1 MHVPVLALSQKT
13 FPGSP
18 SLDWEIQ
25 QSIRDKVIP
34 GGVLVVVQNGK
45 VLHRKAYGQRAI
57 EPTPEFMTIDT
68 IFDVASLTKIVAT
81 TPSIMKLVERGEV
94 RLHDPV
100 TAYLPQFQSG
110 NSSITVRDLLTHF
123 SGLRPDL
130 DLMPPWSGYETGI
143 NKALI
148 DKPTSPPGRQFVY
161 SDINFEL
168 LGDIVRRV
176 GGRPLDQFARE
187 EIYQPLGMHDTMFRP
202 PATLIPRI
210 APTEFDEASGKMLRG
225 IVHDP
230 TARYMGGVAGH
241 AGLFSAAGDL
251 MIFAEMLLGNGQWA
265 GVRLLSPHIVR
276 EFTSPATPA
285 NQTVLFGL
293 GFDIDSPFSAARG
306 DLFSIGGFGHTGFTG
321 TSLWIDRA
329 TSSYWILLTNRVHP
343 RGTPNMAPLRRRL
356 GTLIA
361 AAIGVAGPALTE
373 PPP

>member
-1 MHVPVLALSQKT
+1 MHVSVFALRQET

-18 SLDWEIQ
+18 ALDREIE
-25 QSIRDKVIP
+25 QSIRDKIIP
-34 GGVLVVVQNGK
+34 GGVLVVVQNGE
-45 VLHRKAYGQRAI
+45 VLHRNAYGQRAI
-57 EPTPEFMTIDT
+57 EPAPEFMTIDT

-81 TPSIMKLVERGEV
+81 TPSIMKLVEQGKI
-94 RLHDPV
+94 RLLDPV
-100 TAYLPQFQSG
+100 TAYLPQFQGG

-130 DLMPPWSGYETGI
+130 DLAPPWSGYETGI

-148 DKPTSPPGRQFVY
+148 DKPTYPPGRQFVY
-161 SDINFEL
+161 SDINFAL
-168 LGDIVRRV
+168 LGEIVQRI
-176 GGRPLDQFARE
+176 GGRPLDQFTRE
-187 EIYQPLGMHDTMFRP
+187 EIYQLLGMHDTMFVP

-210 APTEFDEASGKMLRG
+210 APTEFDEASGKILRG

-241 AGLFSAAGDL
+241 AGLFATAGDL
-251 MIFAEMLLGNGQWA
+251 TKYADMLLGNGQRA
-265 GVRLLSPHIVR
+265 GVRLLSPLIVK

-285 NQTVLFGL
+285 NQPILFGL
-293 GFDIDSPFSAARG
+293 GFDIDSPFSVARG
-306 DLFSIGGFGHTGFTG
+306 DLFSVGGFGHTGFTG
-321 TSLWIDRA
+321 TSLWIDPA

-343 RGTPNMAPLRRRL
+343 RGAPDIAPLRRRL

-361 AAIGVAGPALTE
+361 AAIGVAGPRLTK

>member
-230 TARYMGGVAGH
+230 TARFMGGVAGH

-251 MIFAEMLLGNGQWA
+251 MIFAEMLQGYA
-265 GVRLLSPHIVR
+265 CSPR
-276 EFTSPATPA
+276 TS
-285 NQTVLFGL
+285 
-293 GFDIDSPFSAARG
+293 
-306 DLFSIGGFGHTGFTG
+306 
-321 TSLWIDRA
+321 
-329 TSSYWILLTNRVHP
+329 
-343 RGTPNMAPLRRRL
+343 
-356 GTLIA
+356 
-361 AAIGVAGPALTE
+361 
-373 PPP
+373 